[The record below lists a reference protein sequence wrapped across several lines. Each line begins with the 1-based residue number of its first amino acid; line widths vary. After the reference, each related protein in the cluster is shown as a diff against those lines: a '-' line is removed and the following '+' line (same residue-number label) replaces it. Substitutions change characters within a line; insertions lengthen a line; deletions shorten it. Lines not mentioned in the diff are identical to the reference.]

1 MKKITI
7 LLALFL
13 ISFSSA
19 IASAECR
26 LDLTRWKWVDSNKQ
40 FGEFFDIKTLKSYNN
55 HAEVWVCDY
64 YPGDCGIDD
73 CKVRY
78 NEHYHYMLT
87 FINYNNNT
95 IGTKSYLDR
104 DSQGNVV
111 FSHTK
116 NRIDYDPIV
125 PDSMGEELATKVRET
140 LYRR

>member
-1 MKKITI
+1 
-7 LLALFL
+7 
-13 ISFSSA
+13 
-19 IASAECR
+19 
-26 LDLTRWKWVDSNKQ
+26 
-40 FGEFFDIKTLKSYNN
+40 
-55 HAEVWVCDY
+55 
-64 YPGDCGIDD
+64 
-73 CKVRY
+73 
-78 NEHYHYMLT
+78 MLT

-116 NRIDYDPIV
+116 NCIDYDPIV